1 MNQSAKAVGIIQ
13 ILCIALAGCSTTQLS
28 PPIIAALD
36 CTQGIPAS
44 YRAPV
49 TGAQL
54 PPANGDVADLAKFA
68 DAQTDK
74 LDQANGRTS
83 DLIAI
88 ADTCQKRQQAVLT
101 ALAPKPWYSGLTSA
115 WTALHGSQA
124 AK

>member
-1 MNQSAKAVGIIQ
+1 M
-13 ILCIALAGCSTTQLS
+13 
-28 PPIIAALD
+28 
-36 CTQGIPAS
+36 
-44 YRAPV
+44 

-54 PPANGDVADLAKFA
+54 PPLNATAGDLAMA
-68 DAQTDK
+68 LDGEATA

-88 ADTCQKRQQAVLT
+88 ADTCQKHQQAVLT

-115 WTALHGSQA
+115 WTALRGTQA